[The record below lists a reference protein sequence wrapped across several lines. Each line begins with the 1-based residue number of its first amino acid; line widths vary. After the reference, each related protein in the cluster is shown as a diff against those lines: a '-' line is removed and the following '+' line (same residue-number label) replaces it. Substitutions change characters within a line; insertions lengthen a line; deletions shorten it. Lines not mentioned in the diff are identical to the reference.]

1 MPGFINQ
8 TNNITME
15 ILQDITNVTNY
26 PVFVMKV
33 NEQIYGGVF
42 WFIMLWV
49 FWIILF
55 RAANK
60 VKDQP
65 LNNMM
70 YSGAMIT
77 MVAFLSRGITTVL
90 SGRRYV
96 LLNDYQLWVFP
107 IITIILAIII
117 WSIKE

>member
-26 PVFVMKV
+26 PEFVLKV

-42 WFIMLWV
+42 WFILLWV
-49 FWIILF
+49 FWIILY

-60 VKDQP
+60 VRDQP

-70 YSGAMIT
+70 YSGALISI
-77 MVAFLSRGITTVL
+77 VAFLSRGVTAII
-90 SGRRYV
+90 SGTKFS
-96 LLNDYQLWVFP
+96 LINDKQLWVFP

-117 WSIKE
+117 WSLKE